1 MYSKACLAY
10 SEKLVSYLAR
20 CTRKGVM
27 SESRLVTANA
37 QSVSFKY
44 RDYADDNRD
53 KVMTL
58 SKDEFLRRYLQHV
71 LPKGFMRIRHYGFLA
86 NACRKRK

>member
-1 MYSKACLAY
+1 MEIRPLCALMRPFKKKVAKRKRRPHFPYSKACLTY

-20 CTRKGVM
+20 YTRKGGM
-27 SESRLVTANA
+27 SESRFVSANE

-44 RDYADDNRD
+44 RDYADNNRD

-58 SKDEFLRRYLQHV
+58 SCDEFLRRY
-71 LPKGFMRIRHYGFLA
+71 
-86 NACRKRK
+86 